1 MNEIAIKQSKKIPF
15 SMYLLKIQP
24 NIFGSL
30 NNFLYFW
37 YVIR

>member
-1 MNEIAIKQSKKIPF
+1 MSEIAIKQSKNMPF
-15 SMYLLKIQP
+15 GMNLLKMRP